1 MKFILTE
8 NTDVITRPFAHL
20 NEVEKINQKAME
32 NLDIE
37 LKIPADVL
45 DSFKVKGELNTDIF
59 KNDKLI
65 PKVKTALLK
74 IANDFF
80 KELEVPNGITLKDV
94 LLLGSLANYNWS
106 KFSDIDLHLII
117 DFNKFKDDEDF
128 IKKHFDAEKNL
139 WNKKHNVD
147 IEGFP
152 VEIYVQDVKE
162 KVHAS
167 AIYSIKSNKWLK
179 KPDKTKFKVDK
190 NLIKRKVQKIFDKIK
205 SVEKDYLNQNFKS
218 VIKKVDKI
226 KAEIKKMRKAGLE
239 NGGEYSTEN
248 IVFKVLRRT
257 EFMDLLDSY
266 KNKSYDTE
274 VSINESINENNK
286 LGMEYFAKKFPP
298 EYLIKRIPF
307 LKTFQ
312 DGSSDKCT
320 FFQKGVYNQN
330 SKMKI
335 GDEIYTFPY
344 FNTFANCTFYGEQI
358 DNERFNFSFSVDF
371 QLVVGKPDNMD
382 NLLYRVLSMAK
393 KQAFDKISYTKTL
406 ILPTENI
413 PAETLNEIFNKMNE
427 ALFKFEELTEGL
439 DIKNPLDE
447 EYL

>member
-1 MKFILTE
+1 MKFILSE
-8 NTDVITRPFAHL
+8 NYDIITRPFAHL
-20 NEVEKINQKAME
+20 NEVEKINEKAME

-37 LKIPADVL
+37 LKIPSDVL
-45 DSFKVKGELNTDIF
+45 NSFKLKGELNTNIF

-80 KELEVPNGITLKDV
+80 KELEVPEGITLKDV
-94 LLLGSLANYNWS
+94 LFLGSLANYNWS
-106 KFSDIDLHLII
+106 KFSDIDLHLLI
-117 DFNKFKDDEDF
+117 DFKKFKDDEEF

-139 WNKKHNVD
+139 WNKKHNVE

-152 VEIYVQDVKE
+152 VEIYVQDIKE

-167 AIYSIKSNKWLK
+167 SIYSVKANKWLK
-179 KPDKTKFKVDK
+179 KPDKAKFKVDK
-190 NLIKRKVQKIFDKIK
+190 TLIKRKVQKIFDKIK
-205 SVEKDYLNQNFKS
+205 SVEKDYLAQNFKS

-226 KAEIKKMRKAGLE
+226 KDDIKQMRKAGLE
-239 NGGEYSTEN
+239 SGGEYSTEN

-298 EYLIKRIPF
+298 EYLMKRIPF

-320 FFQKGVYNQN
+320 FFQ
-330 SKMKI
+330 
-335 GDEIYTFPY
+335 
-344 FNTFANCTFYGEQI
+344 
-358 DNERFNFSFSVDF
+358 
-371 QLVVGKPDNMD
+371 
-382 NLLYRVLSMAK
+382 
-393 KQAFDKISYTKTL
+393 
-406 ILPTENI
+406 
-413 PAETLNEIFNKMNE
+413 
-427 ALFKFEELTEGL
+427 
-439 DIKNPLDE
+439 
-447 EYL
+447 